1 MTPEQSSY
9 WQAFCEATGH
19 DRPPEDVFAFGD
31 SPGLADELL
40 ALVLADRKKATASH
54 SRWHELGEEPLPK
67 PGDLAL
73 VLDGRGEPACIIRT
87 SRVDRHPIKDTTE
100 EFAWAEGEGDRS
112 LSWWMDAHITYW
124 TREAARE
131 GYAFNT
137 GQDAIFHRFDRIWP

>member
-9 WQAFCEATGH
+9 WQTFCEATGH

-54 SRWHELGEEPLPK
+54 SRWHELGEEPLPR

-87 SRVDRHPIKDTTE
+87 GCDPLRPQPRQILRWCP
-100 EFAWAEGEGDRS
+100 
-112 LSWWMDAHITYW
+112 
-124 TREAARE
+124 
-131 GYAFNT
+131 
-137 GQDAIFHRFDRIWP
+137 